1 MRHQDFTRIRNEFI
15 TYYKDTAKG
24 ESEYYTWLNALHL
37 DERLCYS
44 QTHEKFM
51 WAKDMLKSVGE
62 DAENKYYKVLV
73 AFPLESMNGNVYR
86 EADLQ
91 ADAQTVTKGHPSL
104 NHRDEYRLSPDS
116 RYGAVYI
123 TGAQYEDGAVEAL
136 LKVPKTTLCPTTGEC
151 LFKVI
156 DAKRIVNVSLEGF
169 TAENGRFHFNEKIPF
184 TLLMSNVLPGIPLA
198 RIFPIEQRL
207 EAYMPNLR
215 SSSHRRIKIV
225 GLEHKMKEETPP
237 NADLCPKCGK
247 PMADCTCSKEP
258 KEELGKDLQAVND
271 EITKLEVDLAAMDNY
286 NQKDILRAKLNDLY
300 SRKNA
305 LLALSSPKAES
316 TEPYATSTVNPI
328 TATVTN
334 AGVSATGPAI
344 PDDNDAKHIQG
355 ESVPALKVKALKAEQ
370 KAKLAE
376 KKLSEAT
383 DSYDLSRAEL
393 EAKLTEAYS
402 LNNTQAGKITVLE
415 AQITRLEAQQ
425 TVFNAEKIHDGT
437 EVKSLQRR
445 LEDMTQSRDQYIKQY
460 GDLKTE
466 HEKITAKYR
475 ETLSSNLELERKLTE
490 TNEEYLGIAKKA
502 ETLEDKIKHVNRIT
516 KVSAK
521 F

>member
-1 MRHQDFTRIRNEFI
+1 MLRIKNMRHQDFNRIRNEFVS
-15 TYYKDTAKG
+15 YYKDSVKG
-24 ESEYYTWLNALHL
+24 EAEYYTWLNALHL

-136 LKVPKTTLCPTTGEC
+136 LKVPKTTLCPTTGEK
-151 LFKVI
+151 LYKVI
-156 DAKRIVNVSLEGF
+156 DEKRIINVSLEGF

-225 GLEHKMKEETPP
+225 GLEHKMKEEETPP

-247 PMADCTCSKEP
+247 PTADCTCTEEP
-258 KEELGKDLQAVND
+258 KEEA
-271 EITKLEVDLAAMDNY
+271 
-286 NQKDILRAKLNDLY
+286 
-300 SRKNA
+300 
-305 LLALSSPKAES
+305 S

-328 TATVTN
+328 KPVVTN

-344 PDDNDAKHIQG
+344 TDDNDAKHIQG
-355 ESVPALKVKALKAEQ
+355 ESTAALKVKALKAEQ

-383 DSYDLSRAEL
+383 DNYELSRAEL

-402 LNNTQAGKITVLE
+402 LNSTQTGRITALE
-415 AQITRLEAQQ
+415 AQISRLEAQQ

-466 HEKITAKYR
+466 HEKVTAKYR
-475 ETLSSNLELERKLTE
+475 ETLTDNLALEKRLTE